1 MVVSK
6 DTQFAIKEAIE
17 EIRNE
22 FACRIENVEKEN
34 KRLNAEVLELR
45 KLLDNKTQQNK
56 PLFSSLIKKTSE
68 TAPPISESETR
79 VSETMQ
85 FQQNKKRKSKKE

>member
-6 DTQFAIKEAIE
+6 DTQNAIKEAIE

-22 FACRIENVEKEN
+22 FASRNENVENEN
-34 KRLNAEVLELR
+34 KRLNVEVMELR

-56 PLFSSLIKKTSE
+56 PLFSCLIKKTSKG
-68 TAPPISESETR
+68 AI
-79 VSETMQ
+79 
-85 FQQNKKRKSKKE
+85 KR